1 MIFQAKM
8 RKVWKQK
15 MDVMRSASKVCKI
28 ETAVLKRQIS
38 TTIICDRRLLTIAME
53 VKKQAAFDDQNA
65 TFVYY

>member
-1 MIFQAKM
+1 
-8 RKVWKQK
+8 
-15 MDVMRSASKVCKI
+15 MRSASKVCKI